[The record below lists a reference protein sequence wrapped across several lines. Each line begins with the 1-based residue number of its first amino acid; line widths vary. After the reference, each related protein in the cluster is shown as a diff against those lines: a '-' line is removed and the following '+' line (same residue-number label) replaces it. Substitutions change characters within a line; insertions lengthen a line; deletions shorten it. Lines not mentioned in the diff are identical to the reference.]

1 MKTAT
6 AVLAVGATCLVLAAS
21 ALAGGS
27 LVANYG
33 GKAAA
38 PQVKVS
44 AAGAQK
50 SASASAPK
58 GTLPFTGLDVGFVVA
73 GGAVLLAA
81 GVALRRGARSKS

>member
-1 MKTAT
+1 M
-6 AVLAVGATCLVLAAS
+6 LAVVTTWLVLAAT

-27 LVANYG
+27 LVSSYG
-33 GKAAA
+33 GQASE

-81 GVALRRGARSKS
+81 GVALRRGARSSS